1 MTRVCVSS
9 YQAGM
14 AGLREQ
20 LTAAGV
26 ATIDALA
33 PVVTP
38 PTRVRAAAHLSVAD
52 VRLIPFALAQSAS
65 NAGLVGKAVV
75 ARMYADAIV
84 LGASVAAPYVHLG
97 NLLLHSDDVQA
108 LAAVVQEVVKEA
120 QAAPPS
126 SLLACITPEGC
137 YTQALRMDADN
148 VQVGLASPLCD
159 CGSTCVSH
167 MVV

>member
-1 MTRVCVSS
+1 
-9 YQAGM
+9 M

-108 LAAVVQEVVKEA
+108 LAAVVQEVVREA

-126 SLLACITPEGC
+126 LLECITPEGC

-159 CGSTCVSH
+159 CGGSFV
-167 MVV
+167 

>member
-1 MTRVCVSS
+1 MTRVYVFS

-97 NLLLHSDDVQA
+97 NLLLHSDDVQT
-108 LAAVVQEVVKEA
+108 LAAVV
-120 QAAPPS
+120 
-126 SLLACITPEGC
+126 
-137 YTQALRMDADN
+137 
-148 VQVGLASPLCD
+148 
-159 CGSTCVSH
+159 
-167 MVV
+167 

>member
-1 MTRVCVSS
+1 
-9 YQAGM
+9 M

-108 LAAVVQEVVKEA
+108 LAVVVQEVVREA

-126 SLLACITPEGC
+126 LLECITPEGC